1 MMSLKDGPTMLLP
14 MEWRIIEDIIPL
26 LTPFNLMTTELSGGK
41 YPTLDMVIPLVRGVD
56 ISLNSKTME
65 TELGVALKSKLIQ
78 NMADRFDLIEDNDIL
93 PCFAIATVLDP
104 RFKKV
109 AFTNIE
115 LANKAI
121 QNIKYELAALIGENS
136 EHSSLR
142 LNHESQ
148 ENQCFNLW
156 AFRQQK

>member
-65 TELGVALKSKLIQ
+65 TELGVALKI
-78 NMADRFDLIEDNDIL
+78 
-93 PCFAIATVLDP
+93 LDP

-121 QNIKYELAALIGENS
+121 QNIKYELAALIGNVY
-136 EHSSLR
+136 LKTYWLLAIILIFR
-142 LNHESQ
+142 VSQ
-148 ENQCFNLW
+148 KSGATLPLITM
-156 AFRQQK
+156 